1 MNGRLAAR
9 VVHECRFMLLYSF
22 AQALSGNTPYI
33 PSCSGNILSPLTVHI
48 TPATTKTKNA
58 SHISARHDT
67 TTRRLAREDEQ
78 TRVGQRDAPSWPA
91 LGSDGFGM
99 AQRGTAQASQ
109 FYRQGKSS
117 LKKDNGG
124 TAESEYT
131 SPHIVA

>member
-1 MNGRLAAR
+1 MQ
-9 VVHECRFMLLYSF
+9 VHVALFISTGAERKYTIYTLL
-22 AQALSGNTPYI
+22 LWEHPI
-33 PSCSGNILSPLTVHI
+33 PPHRPHHPRHLRRQ
-48 TPATTKTKNA
+48 KTRP
-58 SHISARHDT
+58 ISLHDT
-67 TTRRLAREDEQ
+67 TPPLDDWEDEQ
-78 TRVGQRDAPSWPA
+78 TRVGQRVAPSWPA

-131 SPHIVA
+131 TPHIVA